1 MKTTRLGEF
10 EELVLLAVVRLQEKA
25 CCVELK
31 TALEKTLGERL
42 SIGSIQSPLKR
53 MEEKGF
59 LTSEFGVATKKR
71 GGKRNRIYTA
81 TPYALRVL
89 AELKNIRSELWT
101 SAAIPTLTRPNHG

>member
-10 EELVLLAVVRLQEKA
+10 EELVLLAVVRLQAQA
-25 CCVELK
+25 CCVEIK
-31 TALEKTLGERL
+31 AELEKVLEERL

-59 LTSEFGVATKKR
+59 LTSEFGPATKKR
-71 GGKRNRIYTA
+71 GGKRNRIYSATA
-81 TPYALRVL
+81 HALRVL

-101 SAAIPTLTRPNHG
+101 YHVIPPLAQEKL